1 MVTDQEIAKGVETVL
16 RQSDPSTVTSLN
28 GIVQQ
33 LEAKLGLDL
42 SHKAAFICDQIN
54 LLLRSH
60 PTTTASSSVTTT
72 PHPPLT
78 PQPPPP
84 SQQAYQSPSQQAYQ
98 FQQGQALNLTPKDHF
113 ALQFQHQQF
122 HPSHFALHPHHHP
135 QQHPQQQQ
143 QVFPQDLNFRQPQA
157 VAAPPAP
164 PPKVQ
169 AQQQQQR
176 QTQHVQN
183 VGAAPHEVAKESTPV
198 GSKRRG
204 GPGGLNKVCGVSP
217 ELQAVVGEPALPRT
231 EIVKQLWHYIR
242 KNNLQDP
249 SNKRKIICD
258 DALRV
263 VFETDC
269 TDMFKMNKLLAKH
282 IIPLQPSKE
291 SGQAKR
297 AKVDAET
304 PTENKEPA
312 APLVVISEGLAE
324 FLGATE
330 REMTQTE
337 ALRRVWEYIKLK
349 QLEDPL
355 NSMVIQCDTKLHD
368 LLGCESIS
376 AVGVGEVL
384 ARHHLFKRS

>member
-28 GIVQQ
+28 GVVQQ

-42 SHKAAFICDQIN
+42 SHKAAFIRDQIN
-54 LLLRSH
+54 LLLRPH
-60 PTTTASSSVTTT
+60 PTTTASASVTTT
-72 PHPPLT
+72 AHPQLT

-84 SQQAYQSPSQQAYQ
+84 PSQQAFQ
-98 FQQGQALNLTPKDHF
+98 FQQGQTLHLTPKDHF
-113 ALQFQHQQF
+113 ALQFQQQQF

-135 QQHPQQQQ
+135 HQHPQQHQQ
-143 QVFPQDLNFRQPQA
+143 HQVFPQDLNFRQPQA
-157 VAAPPAP
+157 VVAPPGP
-164 PPKVQ
+164 PPQLQV
-169 AQQQQQR
+169 QQQQR

-183 VGAAPHEVAKESTPV
+183 VGDIPHEVAKESSTPV

-217 ELQAVVGEPALPRT
+217 ELQVVVGEPALPRT
-231 EIVKQLWHYIR
+231 EIVKQLWQYIR

-297 AKVDAET
+297 AKVDVET
-304 PTENKEPA
+304 TTENKEPA
-312 APLVVISEGLAE
+312 ASLVVISEGLAE
-324 FLGATE
+324 FLGTTE

-337 ALRRVWEYIKLK
+337 ASRRVWEYIKLK

-355 NSMVIQCDTKLHD
+355 NSMVIQCDTKLRD

>member
-135 QQHPQQQQ
+135 QQHPQQQH
-143 QVFPQDLNFRQPQA
+143 
-157 VAAPPAP
+157 
-164 PPKVQ
+164 
-169 AQQQQQR
+169 QR

-183 VGAAPHEVAKESTPV
+183 VGAAPHEVAKESSTPV